1 MDQNYFGVVEMM
13 FSFGVV
19 LAIGFWQLHSV
30 AKANKKRLE
39 RAALDRDRQ

>member
-1 MDQNYFGVVEMM
+1 MDQDYFGIVEMA

-30 AKANKKRLE
+30 TKAKKKRAG
-39 RAALDRDRQ
+39 RARADRDKR